1 MTNYYSNHTSEIVKK
16 TINNLDDKFNDL
28 KDSVYEQIKYA
39 LQYSLDNVS
48 SNTADL
54 IPGLENAIELVNY
67 YQKQN
72 KQ

>member
-1 MTNYYSNHTSEIVKK
+1 MTDYNNNTSKMVER
-16 TINNLDDKFNDL
+16 TIKNLDNKFVNL

-48 SNTADL
+48 SDTADL
-54 IPGLENAIELVNY
+54 IPGLERAIELVNF

-72 KQ
+72 KK

>member
-16 TINNLDDKFNDL
+16 TISNLDNKFNDL